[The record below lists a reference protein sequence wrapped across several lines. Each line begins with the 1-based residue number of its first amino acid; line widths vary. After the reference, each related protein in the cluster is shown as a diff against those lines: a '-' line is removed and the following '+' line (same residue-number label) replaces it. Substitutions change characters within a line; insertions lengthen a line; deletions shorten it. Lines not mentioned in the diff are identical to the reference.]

1 MLLSLPVASYFYF
14 ACPKEG
20 KAHALSQPCVPVT
33 KQKDSINRAY
43 FMLEKAKPT
52 YLRPSHRLK

>member
-1 MLLSLPVASYFYF
+1 MFVATIIISDFNCKSILLTLPPYFSF

-33 KQKDSINRAY
+33 KEKDSTNKAY
-43 FMLEKAKPT
+43 FTPA
-52 YLRPSHRLK
+52 